1 MSIDSAPRKKRLA
14 VARFWYEGNVFCPV
28 PCTQEDFDR
37 REWRTG
43 SDALAVARDT
53 ATELGAVERFARTRT
68 DWEVVALR
76 CASALPGGA
85 IDDEVFTR
93 FYDEVLTGLAQ
104 GGQWDAV
111 YLSLH
116 GASITNARHT
126 PEMDILSAVRFLL
139 PGVPIGAS
147 FDLHANLSP
156 GMGPFLDMASGYKTY
171 PHIDMLETA
180 QRVLDGLLSIVEQ
193 GRRTRVTVVKP
204 RAMLP
209 SFNMRTAEG
218 PMKELQELAA
228 AQIGPGVVEALV
240 FGGFPYS
247 DTPDTGSSVVIVSD
261 LNADPEGKTAAAV
274 SAKLEEAV
282 RALAP
287 RFAVQLPNAEEGL
300 RQGLE
305 ALVSKGGLV
314 AVTDPGDNPLS
325 GGACD
330 TPGLLAALLQTDTTV
345 PCLFAS
351 FADADSVRTLHE
363 AGIGA
368 QCKVALGG
376 KLTADFGPPVEVTVR
391 VERLTDGVFRN
402 TGPMETGV
410 ETRCGRTA
418 LVSLVDRPN
427 IQVIVTSSV
436 APANDPGFF
445 ALHGIDLDA
454 SRLLCVKAKNHFR
467 AAFLDRCQAI
477 IDTDVPGPS
486 ALDLDLLPFRYADR
500 SLAPK

>member
-1 MSIDSAPRKKRLA
+1 MSIDVVPRKKRLA

-28 PCTQEDFDR
+28 PCTQEDFNR

-43 SDALAVARDT
+43 ADALAAARDT
-53 ATELGAVERFARTRT
+53 ATELGAVERFARDRP

-93 FYDEVLTGLAQ
+93 FYDEVMVGLAQ
-104 GGQWDAV
+104 GGPWDAV

-116 GASITNARHT
+116 GASITDVRQT
-126 PEMDILSAVRFLL
+126 PEMDVLNAVRSLL

-156 GMGPFLDMASGYKTY
+156 GMGPLLDMVSGYKTY
-171 PHIDMLETA
+171 PHIDMAETA
-180 QRVLDGLLSIVEQ
+180 QRVLNGLVSIVEKGQ
-193 GRRTRVTVVKP
+193 RTRVTVTKP

-209 SFNMRTAEG
+209 SFNMRTADG

-228 AQIGPGVVEALV
+228 AQIVPGVAEALV

-247 DTPDTGSSVVIVSD
+247 DTADTGSAVVVVAD
-261 LNADPEGKTAAAV
+261 LNADPLGKVAAET
-274 SAKLEEAV
+274 SARLEEAV
-282 RALAP
+282 RVLAP
-287 RFAVQLPNAEEGL
+287 RFAVHLPNAQEGL
-300 RQGLE
+300 RQGLSVL
-305 ALVSKGGLV
+305 ASKGGLV

-330 TPGLLAALLQTDTTV
+330 TPGLLAALLQTGTTV

-351 FADADSVRTLHE
+351 FADPQAVQALYDAGPGSVL
-363 AGIGA
+363 
-368 QCKVALGG
+368 QVALGG
-376 KLTADFGPPVEVTVR
+376 KLSTDFGPPVQVNVR
-391 VERLTDGVFRN
+391 VERVTEGTFRN

-418 LVSLVDRPN
+418 LVTLTDQPN
-427 IQVIVTSSV
+427 IQVIVTSAV

-445 ALHGIDLDA
+445 DLHGIDLGR
-454 SRLLCVKAKNHFR
+454 SMLLCVKAKNHFR
-467 AAFLDRCQAI
+467 AAFLERCQAI

-486 ALDLDLLPFRYADR
+486 ALDLDLLPFKHADR